1 VDAASVN
8 ALKSLQ
14 ALESVCCLECGEIY
28 AKPVGGGT
36 VLTNP
41 GCPECGYLGWI
52 PLSLPGEPRGLRR
65 SGADRQRP
73 HSARSR

>member
-8 ALKSLQ
+8 VVRTLE

-28 AKPVGGGT
+28 AKPMGGGT
-36 VLTNP
+36 VQTNP
-41 GCPECGYLGWI
+41 SCPECGYLGWI
-52 PLSLPGEPRGLRR
+52 PLSLPDEPHGPHR

>member
-1 VDAASVN
+1 VDAAVN
-8 ALKSLQ
+8 VLKSLQ
-14 ALESVCCLECGEIY
+14 ALESVCCLECGDIY

-36 VLTNP
+36 VQTNP

-52 PLSLPGEPRGLRR
+52 PLSLPGESLGQRR
-65 SGADRQRP
+65 SGAGRQRP